1 MAHLA
6 KGWLTPFSSR
16 KKFSSS
22 ALSYSL
28 SKILDRRF
36 FEVVHESNID
46 IHDLASE
53 QPDVI
58 VYDKKSDYKPL
69 LLIEITNHRTLND
82 TLNSLKVMADVYHVP
97 EAFVY
102 DIDQQSWFR
111 ISDRIISKSSES
123 NFFGINLQA
132 VFKDSLKRYAY

>member
-16 KKFSSS
+16 RKFSSS
-22 ALSYSL
+22 TLSYSL
-28 SKILDRRF
+28 SKILDRRS
-36 FEVVHESNID
+36 FEVVNESNID
-46 IHDLASE
+46 IHDLSSE

-82 TLNSLKVMADVYHVP
+82 TLNSMEVMADIYHVP

-102 DIDQQSWFR
+102 DIDQQSWFKIANR
-111 ISDRIISKSSES
+111 IVSRSAESS
-123 NFFGINLQA
+123 FFGINLQS
-132 VFKDSLKRYAY
+132 VFTDSLNRYAY